1 MYLWIKLQPGPPF
14 YRLYLFNGHVKFKI
28 LGEKRILAQNEG
40 RQCKL
45 PITTLSPFDS
55 ICLNLV
61 QAGRWSVKGN
71 NVKYFKPLI
80 FHTS

>member
-28 LGEKRILAQNEG
+28 LGKKMILAQNEG

-45 PITTLSPFDS
+45 LITTLSPFDS
-55 ICLNLV
+55 IGLNLV
-61 QAGRWSVKGN
+61 HAGRWRVKVN
-71 NVKYFKPLI
+71 HVK
-80 FHTS
+80 

>member
-1 MYLWIKLQPGPPF
+1 MYLWIKLQTGPPF

-28 LGEKRILAQNEG
+28 LGKIIILAQNEG

-45 PITTLSPFDS
+45 LITTLSPFDS

-61 QAGRWSVKGN
+61 HAERWSVKVN
-71 NVKYFKPLI
+71 HVK
-80 FHTS
+80 